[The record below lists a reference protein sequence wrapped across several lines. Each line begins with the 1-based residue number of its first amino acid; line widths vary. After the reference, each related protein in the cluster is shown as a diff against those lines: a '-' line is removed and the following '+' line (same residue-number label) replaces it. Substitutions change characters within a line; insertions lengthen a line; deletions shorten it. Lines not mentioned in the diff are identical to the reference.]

1 MTSHDVNFRKCAD
14 VIIIGELV
22 TSILM
27 LNNVNECKFSLE
39 QYNTIKMRGQPLS
52 HELSIKFYWHFCK
65 CRFLSDFV
73 GFR

>member
-1 MTSHDVNFRKCAD
+1 MTSRDVNFRKCAD

-39 QYNTIKMRGQPLS
+39 HYNAIKMRGQPLS
-52 HELSIKFYWHFCK
+52 HELSINFYWHFCK

-73 GFR
+73 GF